1 MPRIITPARRKS
13 FEASTS
19 GDFDLILIKLSGPV
33 LPVPFGICNDATN
46 YVNAS
51 WSDDSVVRTED
62 PITYFGFMA
71 EISLLSDGEQP
82 PKTTLRIQ
90 NVDGMVGNF
99 MQVLESSPRL
109 RLQLFSDADW
119 SPTLVDTGIRDLN
132 GQAVLARYPLGVPT
146 LDYQADYLRINKA
159 SGASLIECEIGSFD
173 LTSEPY
179 PALRTT
185 RERTPGL
192 FR

>member
-1 MPRIITPARRKS
+1 MRIITPARRKS

-19 GDFDLILIKLSGPV
+19 GDFDLVLIKLSGPV
-33 LPVPFGICNDATN
+33 LQTPFGICNDTAN
-46 YVNAS
+46 YVMSS
-51 WSDDSVVRTED
+51 WSDRGVIRSED
-62 PITYFGFMA
+62 AITYFGFMA
-71 EISLLSDGEQP
+71 EISLISDGEQP

-90 NVDGMVGNF
+90 NIDGIVGNF

-109 RLQLFSDADW
+109 RLQLFSDAAW
-119 SPTLVDTGIRDLN
+119 STTLTATGLRDLN
-132 GQAVLARYPLGVPT
+132 GQPVLARYPLGTPT

-159 SGASLIECEIGSFD
+159 SGAAMIECEIGSFD